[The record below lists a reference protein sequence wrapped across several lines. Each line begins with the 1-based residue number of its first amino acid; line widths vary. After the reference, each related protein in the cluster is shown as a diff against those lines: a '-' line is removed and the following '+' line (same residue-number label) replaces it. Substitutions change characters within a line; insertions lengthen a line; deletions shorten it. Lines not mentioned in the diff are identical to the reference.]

1 VPELLR
7 MPEVA
12 AGTGSARLAQWLV
25 EEGGQVPAGQPLAL
39 VETDKASVDL
49 DAPGPVRVVRRL
61 AEAGQDLEVGTP
73 LALLAAWDEP
83 LQDPEAALAALGLP
97 AAEPVGTKPGGTE
110 PGGTKPVDALTPP
123 DPRAG
128 GPLAGTTPGPDTP
141 GTGGPG
147 TDGHGRRF
155 ASPLAR
161 RLAARAGIPLDAIE
175 GTGPG
180 GRVVRADVERAIA
193 TRTVPAAAIPAA
205 GAAAPAVP
213 TPAVPTPA
221 VPTSGPTTPSPPDE
235 AVRRIPHSRL
245 RLAIANRLS
254 AAKAEVPHF
263 YLRRTLRAE
272 ALEAFRADLRAAGVE
287 VSLTALLVKAVAV
300 AHRRVP
306 ALHVRWTPDALE
318 VPDRVDVGVAVA
330 VEGGLVAP
338 VLRDVDR
345 RSLGQLGRELSDLA
359 ERARGGQLRQAE
371 LEGGTITVSNLGMFG
386 TEEFAAVLNPPQAAI
401 LAVGAVFDAPVV
413 DPAGALRAGRVL
425 HCTLSVDHRAVD
437 GADAARWMAAL
448 GEVLERPLA
457 LAG

>member
-25 EEGGQVPAGQPLAL
+25 EEGSQVPAGQPLAL

-61 AEAGQDLEVGTP
+61 AEAGQDLEVGAP

-83 LQDPEAALAALGLP
+83 LENPEAALAAFGLATVGPSAAAPGEANP
-97 AAEPVGTKPGGTE
+97 AAATPRTGQPPAPSE
-110 PGGTKPVDALTPP
+110 PGPVSA
-123 DPRAG
+123 
-128 GPLAGTTPGPDTP
+128 
-141 GTGGPG
+141 
-147 TDGHGRRF
+147 GRRF

-161 RLAARAGIPLDAIE
+161 RLAARAGIPLEAIE

-193 TRTVPAAAIPAA
+193 TRTAPVPSAPVPPAPATVPAPASSA
-205 GAAAPAVP
+205 E
-213 TPAVPTPA
+213 
-221 VPTSGPTTPSPPDE
+221 E
-235 AVRRIPHSRL
+235 AVQRIPHSRL
-245 RLAIANRLS
+245 RLAIASRLS

-287 VSLTALLVKAVAV
+287 VSLTALLVKAVAL

-345 RSLGQLGRELSDLA
+345 RSLGQLGRDLTDLA
-359 ERARGGQLRQAE
+359 ERARAGQLRQAE
-371 LEGGTITVSNLGMFG
+371 LEGGTITVSNLGMFS

-401 LAVGAVFDAPVV
+401 LAVGAVLDAPVV
-413 DPAGALRAGRVL
+413 DPDGALRAGRVL

-448 GEVLERPLA
+448 GAVLEQPLA